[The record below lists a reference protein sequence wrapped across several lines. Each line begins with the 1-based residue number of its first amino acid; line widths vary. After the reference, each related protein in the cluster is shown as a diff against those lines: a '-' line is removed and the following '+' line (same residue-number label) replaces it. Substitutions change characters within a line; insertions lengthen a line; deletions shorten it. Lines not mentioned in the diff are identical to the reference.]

1 MAKKKTKGVSLVGLI
16 FAIVVLAATII
27 SGVSF
32 CLDLFKIDVNIKQLE
47 TIIKIQDL
55 GFDRGEEIFFLVS
68 WIIGLVGLFVAL
80 VGEAGKV
87 FKKNV
92 NYIIIIGSLIALVGG
107 VLEIIAG
114 YNYVKF
120 LNDTFNNPIYVP
132 TITVE
137 IGVWL
142 SSIAGIG
149 GGLFGLLSCTDRKSV
164 V

>member
-114 YNYVKF
+114 YNYVKL

-149 GGLFGLLSCTDRKSV
+149 GGLFGLLSCTKICR
-164 V
+164 

>member
-1 MAKKKTKGVSLVGLI
+1 MAKKKTKGVSLLGLI

-149 GGLFGLLSCTDRKSV
+149 GGLFGLLSCTKICR
-164 V
+164 

>member
-55 GFDRGEEIFFLVS
+55 GFDRGEEIFFVVS
-68 WIIGLVGLFVAL
+68 WIIGLVGLFDAL

-149 GGLFGLLSCTDRKSV
+149 GGLFGLLSCTKICR
-164 V
+164 

>member
-114 YNYVKF
+114 YNYVKY

-149 GGLFGLLSCTDRKSV
+149 GGLFGLLSCTKICR
-164 V
+164 

>member
-132 TITVE
+132 TIKVE

-149 GGLFGLLSCTDRKSV
+149 GGLFGLLSCTKICR
-164 V
+164 

>member
-92 NYIIIIGSLIALVGG
+92 NYIIIIGSLIAWVGG

-149 GGLFGLLSCTDRKSV
+149 GGLFGLLSCTKICR
-164 V
+164 